1 MMFRLVCLGATLI
14 ALPCQ
19 AADQADVAAAFGNTI
34 VSTYPDGRIAKLW
47 LKADGTYDAEGRK
60 GGASSGRWTIKDDK
74 ICMKQGRPIPIPFSY
89 CTPIVHPRPGESWS
103 AKAVTGEPIRVTV
116 IKGGQP
122 VSG

>member
-1 MMFRLVCLGATLI
+1 MMFRLACVGAALL

-47 LKADGTYDAEGRK
+47 LKADGAYEAQGRR
-60 GGASSGRWTIKDDK
+60 GGMSSGRWTVKGDK
-74 ICMKQGRPIPIPFSY
+74 ICMKQGRPIAIPFSY
-89 CTPIVHPRPGESWS
+89 CTPIVHAATGESWS

-116 IKGGQP
+116 IKGGGP
-122 VSG
+122 ASG